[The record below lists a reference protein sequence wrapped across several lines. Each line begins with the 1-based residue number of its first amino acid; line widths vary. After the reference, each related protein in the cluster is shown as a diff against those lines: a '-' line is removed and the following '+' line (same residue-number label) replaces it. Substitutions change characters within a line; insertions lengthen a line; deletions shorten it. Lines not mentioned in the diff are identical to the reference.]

1 MLKKILSLIPDY
13 IIFVQAFITF
23 LVPFG
28 FFKFFKWI
36 HSLEKE

>member
-1 MLKKILSLIPDY
+1 MFKKILSLIPDY

-23 LVPFG
+23 LVPLG
-28 FFKFFKWI
+28 FYKFFKWI

>member
-1 MLKKILSLIPDY
+1 MLKKILSLIPDF

-23 LVPFG
+23 LVPLG
-28 FFKFFKWI
+28 FFKLFKWI